1 MANNT
6 YINKVIFGG
15 DTLIN
20 LENDDVTRA
29 SVLNGKYF
37 HLPSGERT
45 TGTCTYDADTSD
57 ADASTDD
64 ILSGKTAYKNG
75 SKLTGTMS
83 NQGEK
88 HLTITA
94 RDTAVTIP
102 AGYHDGSGDIG
113 LGSADKAALISTNIR
128 SGVTVLGIQ
137 GSMSG
142 SENIK
147 ATSTTITPYT
157 TSQTV
162 QPSDLG
168 DYNSF
173 SAVTISAIAY
183 TETDNVAGGK
193 TATIGTVAP
202 VSA

>member
-6 YINKVIFGG
+6 YVNKIVYGG
-15 DTLIN
+15 DTLID
-20 LENDDVTRA
+20 LTSDDVARA
-29 SVLNGKYF
+29 NVISGKYF
-37 HLPSGERT
+37 HLPTGERT

-75 SKLTGTMS
+75 SKLTGSMT

-88 HLTITA
+88 HLTISA

-102 AGYHDGSGDIG
+102 AGYHDGSGDAG
-113 LGSADKAALISTNIR
+113 LGSADKAALIPANVR
-128 SGVTVLGIQ
+128 SGVTILGIE
-137 GSMSG
+137 GTMSG
-142 SENIK
+142 SEGIK
-147 ATSTTITPYT
+147 ETSTTITPYT

-173 SAVTISAIAY
+173 SQITVSAIAY
-183 TETDNVAGGK
+183 TETDNLAGGK
-193 TATIGTVAP
+193 TVTIGTVAP
-202 VSA
+202 VSP

>member
-6 YINKVIFGG
+6 YVNKVIFGG

-64 ILSGKTAYKNG
+64 ILGGKTAYKNG
-75 SKLTGTMS
+75 SKLVGTMT

-94 RDTAVTIP
+94 RDTAITIP
-102 AGYHDGSGDIG
+102 AGYHDGSGDAG

-128 SGVTVLGIQ
+128 SGVTVLGIE

-142 SENIK
+142 SEDVK

-157 TSQTV
+157 TSQTI

-183 TETDNVAGGK
+183 TETDNAAGGK